1 MSDMENLIE
10 RGAFQEK
17 GGLQF
22 SRMIEKNL
30 VDMFVPFLPLERRH
44 VKICVRN
51 ELRRREVPG
60 WSEDHVEMIT
70 DQLEY
75 WPAELKLFSK
85 SGCKRVAQKV
95 DLLLEEL
102 EEEKH
107 YKQEL

>member
-1 MSDMENLIE
+1 MENLIE

-60 WSEDHVEMIT
+60 WSEDHVEMIA
-70 DQLEY
+70 DQL
-75 WPAELKLFSK
+75 PA
-85 SGCKRVAQKV
+85 GTPPAQR
-95 DLLLEEL
+95 
-102 EEEKH
+102 
-107 YKQEL
+107 YR